1 MQEIIVNSVPE
12 FVECLGDV
20 NRGKRALYRGQRRDL
35 HLLPKIARLSTTLP
49 VLEAEQAMLN
59 NFKLLSVPYL
69 KEKPANDWEWLAI
82 MQHHGLAT
90 RLLDW
95 SVIPLAALWF
105 TVCKPPAE
113 NQHGVIWLFQP
124 NSEDYISTFKHEVPF
139 QINKISLLQPRLITE
154 RIKAQWGWFTAHYFD
169 VDTEKFA
176 ALDTEAA
183 YISRLTKL
191 IIPPEK
197 FALFRFQLDR
207 LGVNSAE
214 LFPDLEGLCAH
225 LEWLYTNLAD
235 ETHGSEKYDLQ
246 KVFMP
251 LPKMN

>member
-1 MQEIIVNSVPE
+1 MQEVIVNSVPE
-12 FVECLGDV
+12 FVECIGDI

-35 HLLPKIARLSTTLP
+35 HLLPKIARISTTIP

-59 NFKLLSVPYL
+59 NFKLLSVPLL
-69 KEKPANDWEWLAI
+69 KEKPDNDWEWLAI

-105 TVCKPPAE
+105 TVCKPAAE
-113 NQHGVIWLFQP
+113 NQNGVIWLFHP
-124 NSEDYISTFKHEVPF
+124 DAEDYISTLKPQDPF
-139 QINKISLLQPRLITE
+139 QIDRISLLQPRLVTE
-154 RIKAQWGWFTAHYFD
+154 RIKAQWGWFTAHYYD
-169 VDTEKFA
+169 VEAGTFA
-176 ALDTEAA
+176 ALNTDPT
-183 YISRLTKL
+183 YIPRLTKL
-191 IIPPEK
+191 IIPSDK

-225 LEWLYTNLAD
+225 LEWLYTKLAD
-235 ETHGSEKYDLQ
+235 ERYENEKYNLQ

-251 LPKMN
+251 LPKTD